1 MQWSQI
7 KTLFILTFLILNIY
21 LAVQLINKQKQADL
35 AVLEHGQ
42 SSFEEVLQSENITIP
57 DSLQDEAEER
67 FISVRQKV
75 FTEEDIE
82 GISGHDNLDT
92 VIVNKNLLVSV
103 FDKPLAIPKDSENS
117 PGDIKGLL
125 QDYIAFADDYKFWN
139 WNKDLNILIFF
150 QKEYDRPVYF
160 NQNGILL
167 VFLND
172 KNEVTFYTQTMLD
185 KSDDQQEKRKLISA
199 IEAIEKLYNSSELNV
214 GDNVTTVDIG
224 FHTRVP
230 LENGVQVFVPV
241 WKITVDDERHY
252 FVNAIEG
259 HIFSSDELEFLEES
273 VELDIERIQ
282 EMKGHKDIKEDIAK
296 RLKERLEA
304 INEGE
309 RE

>member
-117 PGDIKGLL
+117 PGDIKGFL

-139 WNKDLNILIFF
+139 WNKDLNILIFSKKNMIA
-150 QKEYDRPVYF
+150 QCTLIKTVYYSF
-160 NQNGILL
+160 
-167 VFLND
+167 FLMIKMKSLFIHKQCWIRVMISK
-172 KNEVTFYTQTMLD
+172 KN
-185 KSDDQQEKRKLISA
+185 
-199 IEAIEKLYNSSELNV
+199 
-214 GDNVTTVDIG
+214 
-224 FHTRVP
+224 
-230 LENGVQVFVPV
+230 
-241 WKITVDDERHY
+241 
-252 FVNAIEG
+252 VN
-259 HIFSSDELEFLEES
+259 
-273 VELDIERIQ
+273 
-282 EMKGHKDIKEDIAK
+282 
-296 RLKERLEA
+296 
-304 INEGE
+304 
-309 RE
+309 

>member
-75 FTEEDIE
+75 FTDEDIE

-103 FDKPLAIPKDSENS
+103 FDKPLAIPKDIEDS
-117 PGDIKGLL
+117 PRDIKGLL
-125 QDYIAFADDYKFWN
+125 QDYIAFIDDYTFWS
-139 WNKDLNILIFF
+139 WNKDSNILIFF
-150 QKEYDRPVYF
+150 QKEYDHPVYF
-160 NQNGILL
+160 NQNGIIL

-309 RE
+309 GE